1 MHDIV
6 GIGASVY
13 DVLMTVGHFP
23 EEDSKLMAQR
33 AISQGGGPCSTA
45 LVAAS
50 VLGMSTAYIGTMGD
64 DAAGDYM
71 IKEMTGYGVD
81 TAYIRVLPDHA
92 SWTSFILL
100 NQESGTRTCVW
111 SKGDV
116 PSPVL
121 TERDLQIIKEARL
134 LHLDGN
140 HLDAA
145 VQGAM
150 VARSAGVRVSLDAGS
165 IYPGI
170 ERLFP
175 YVDYMI
181 AAEDFVI
188 KVTGV
193 REIEKAAAMF
203 YSQYRPEVFVITQG
217 ARGGFVYDGTV
228 RRYPVFP
235 VDVID
240 SNGAGDAFHGAFLSA
255 CLRQK
260 DVREAAAFASA
271 FSALKCTRLGARKS
285 MPAWDRTEYFIR
297 MKKGGEVYGV

>member
-23 EEDSKLMAQR
+23 EEDTKLMAQR
-33 AISQGGGPCSTA
+33 ALSQGGGPCSTA

-50 VLGMSTAYIGTMGD
+50 VLGMRTAYIGTMGD

-71 IKEMTGYGVD
+71 LKEMTGYGVD
-81 TAYIRVLPDHA
+81 TANVRVLPGHA

-100 NQESGTRTCVW
+100 SQESGTRTCIF

-121 TERDLQIIKEARL
+121 DERDLKAIREARL

-150 VARSAGVRVSLDAGS
+150 VARSAGVKVSLDAGS
-165 IYPGI
+165 VYPGI

-175 YVDYMI
+175 YVDFLI
-181 AAEDFVI
+181 AAEDFVRNA
-188 KVTGV
+188 TGI
-193 REIEKAAAMF
+193 RDIEKAAAML
-203 YSQYRPEVFVITQG
+203 YAQYRPEVFVVTQG
-217 ARGGFVYDGTV
+217 ARGGFVYDGTAC
-228 RRYPVFP
+228 RYPVFP

-255 CLRQK
+255 YLRRQ
-260 DVREAAAFASA
+260 DVREAARFASA